1 MRIDAIIL
9 ARGGSKGIPG
19 KNHRTILGKP
29 LISWTI
35 EHALNIDI
43 IDDIVVTTDGED
55 FIGICYDDGM
65 IDTLLIAEDK
75 FKSYGELKAK
85 LNRVLGIGIDDEE
98 VVARTIVEDDEPD
111 IPSQASEESTETLS
125 YFQKLAN
132 EEY

>member
-1 MRIDAIIL
+1 M
-9 ARGGSKGIPG
+9 
-19 KNHRTILGKP
+19 N
-29 LISWTI
+29 
-35 EHALNIDI
+35 
-43 IDDIVVTTDGED
+43 D
-55 FIGICYDDGM
+55 F
-65 IDTLLIAEDK
+65 LSEDK
-75 FKSYGELKAK
+75 FKSYGELKSK